1 MSHRKASFW
10 RRRFIPQPAG
20 WRRLLATALLLAP
33 CVPSLAQTLGRVLP
47 EVLAPVP
54 TPDPTPTVRLSP
66 RVRVQTLPDKRLT
79 PLPNQVIEP
88 FLTQSVI
95 LDEAE
100 LQAAARI
107 VATPE
112 GRVLLGTGDRAY
124 ARSSLPGTLTW
135 PAQQDAPL
143 MRVMRSTRV
152 LSDPLSGEL
161 LGHEAQYIGL
171 ARLSRR
177 ETTQPATLDI
187 VSAQEE
193 IRVGDRLLPLPAR
206 EFMAYRP
213 HAPQQAVD
221 ARVVSI
227 HGSAVVN
234 AGQNQVVTVNR
245 GWREQL
251 EEGHVLAILSQGE
264 QIIDKTDPQQPQL
277 QLPDERNG
285 LLMVFRTFEKIA
297 YALVLNTTHRVR
309 VGDHLVNPR

>member
-1 MSHRKASFW
+1 MSHRNASFW
-10 RRRFIPQPAG
+10 RRRFTPQPPG
-20 WRRLLATALLLAP
+20 WRLLHFFLHRRLLAHLRLLLTGLLLAP
-33 CVPSLAQTLGRVLP
+33 CMASLAQTSGQTATSPL
-47 EVLAPVP
+47 
-54 TPDPTPTVRLSP
+54 PDPTPTVRLSP
-66 RVRVQTLPDKRLT
+66 RVRVQALPDKRLA

-100 LQAAARI
+100 LQTAARI

-161 LGHEAQYIGL
+161 LG
-171 ARLSRR
+171 
-177 ETTQPATLDI
+177 
-187 VSAQEE
+187 QEE

>member
-20 WRRLLATALLLAP
+20 WRRLLVTALLLAP
-33 CVPSLAQTLGRVLP
+33 CVPSLAQTSGRLLP

-112 GRVLLGTGDRAY
+112 GRVLLGTGDRTY

-177 ETTQPATLDI
+177 ESTQPATLDI

-206 EFMAYRP
+206 AFIEYRP

-264 QIIDKTDPQQPQL
+264 KIIDKTDPQQPQL

>member
-1 MSHRKASFW
+1 MSHRIALLW

-20 WRRLLATALLLAP
+20 WRRLLVTALLLAP
-33 CVPSLAQTLGRVLP
+33 CVPSLAQTSGRVLP

-124 ARSSLPGTLTW
+124 ARSSLPGALTW

-161 LGHEAQYIGL
+161 LGHEAQFIGL

-206 EFMAYRP
+206 AFIEYRP
-213 HAPQQAVD
+213 HAPQQTVD

-234 AGQNQVVTVNR
+234 AGQNQVVTVNQ

-251 EEGHVLAILSQGE
+251 EVGHVLAILSQGE
-264 QIIDKTDPQQPQL
+264 QFIDKTDPEQPQL

>member
-33 CVPSLAQTLGRVLP
+33 CVPSLAQTSGRVLP

-206 EFMAYRP
+206 AFIEYRP

>member
-33 CVPSLAQTLGRVLP
+33 CVPSLAQTSGRVLP

-206 EFMAYRP
+206 AFIEYRP

-264 QIIDKTDPQQPQL
+264 QIIEKTDPQQPQL

>member
-1 MSHRKASFW
+1 MSHRMASFW
-10 RRRFIPQPAG
+10 RRRFTPQPPG
-20 WRRLLATALLLAP
+20 WRLLLTGLLLAP
-33 CVPSLAQTLGRVLP
+33 CMASLAQTSGQTTTSPL
-47 EVLAPVP
+47 
-54 TPDPTPTVRLSP
+54 PDPTPTVRLSP
-66 RVRVQTLPDKRLT
+66 RLRVQALPDKRLT

-135 PAQQDAPL
+135 PAQQDPPL

-161 LGHEAQYIGL
+161 LGHEAQFIGL

-193 IRVGDRLLPLPAR
+193 IRVGDRLLPQPAR
-206 EFMAYRP
+206 EFITYRP
-213 HAPQQAVD
+213 HAPQHAVD

-234 AGQNQVVTVNR
+234 AGQNQVVTVNQ

-251 EEGHVLAILSQGE
+251 EVGHVLAILSQGE
-264 QIIDKTDPQQPQL
+264 QIIDKTDPEQPLL

-309 VGDHLVNPR
+309 VGDRLVNPR